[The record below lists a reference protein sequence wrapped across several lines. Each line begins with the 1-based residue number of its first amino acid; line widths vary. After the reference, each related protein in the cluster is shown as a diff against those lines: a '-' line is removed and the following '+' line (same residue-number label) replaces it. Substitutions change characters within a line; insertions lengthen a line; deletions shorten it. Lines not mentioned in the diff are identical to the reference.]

1 MANNP
6 QCHKELLEE
15 QVQIHKNNENSYYSI
30 EQIAKMVKLDSFVK
44 ETLRVNANTGKFYI
58 FKSNNQIK
66 DNSSSIIFYNYFFFS
81 CTRT

>member
-1 MANNP
+1 M
-6 QCHKELLEE
+6 
-15 QVQIHKNNENSYYSI
+15 
-30 EQIAKMVKLDSFVK
+30 EQIAEMVKLDSFIK
-44 ETLRVNANTGKFYI
+44 ETLRVDGNTGKFYI